1 MTTYEREDV
10 RPDEGGERPRYMYY
24 YSGPGL
30 FADTTGV
37 FFVGNW
43 LAGCCIP
50 PFIRILGLKPRFL
63 IPQVSAGEVG
73 RKDGEPFFT
82 LFVFYRGS
90 G

>member
-1 MTTYEREDV
+1 MSEKTCVQTRGVKDLGICTTI
-10 RPDEGGERPRYMYY
+10 PDPVSLQTPQEC
-24 YSGPGL
+24 
-30 FADTTGV
+30 